1 MRRKAHFAP
10 LCYTRKLSTIPLFR
24 AYNPIM
30 SDSPL
35 PLAKITWTHPQT
47 EVVQEFVLTEGATAT
62 IGRQAGN
69 DICIP
74 EQHVSRQHAVI
85 NYRDGIFMIT
95 DLGSAN
101 GTFVNDMQ
109 LTAAFPLASGDVIRL
124 YVPVLQFSAAVTE
137 EDQRAAEEMGTLI
150 TATTSTGKGKLI
162 ISNGPQEGHTI
173 PLLLKRVTVGRAT
186 SKATWEIGLQ
196 DPSVS
201 RPHARLEL
209 IEQNWV
215 VYDMGSSN
223 GTLVNNVMINEKGR
237 VLKDGDII
245 TFGATIVLFRGG

>member
-1 MRRKAHFAP
+1 
-10 LCYTRKLSTIPLFR
+10 
-24 AYNPIM
+24 M
-30 SDSPL
+30 SDSPT
-35 PLAKITWTHPQT
+35 PLAKITWKHPQT
-47 EVVQEFVLTEGATAT
+47 NVIQEHVLTEGATAT

-101 GTFVNDMQ
+101 GTFVNDIQ
-109 LTAAFPLASGDVIRL
+109 LTEPFPLASGDEIRL
-124 YVPVLQFSAAVTE
+124 YVPVIKFSAAVSD
-137 EDQRAAEEMGTLI
+137 EDHRMAEEHGTLI
-150 TATTSTGKGKLI
+150 TATINTGKGKLI
-162 ISNGPQEGHTI
+162 ITNGPQEGNTI
-173 PLLLKRVTVGRAT
+173 PLLLKKVTVGRAT
-186 SKATWEIGLQ
+186 SKADWEIGIQ

-209 IEQNWV
+209 IDNNWV
-215 VYDMGSSN
+215 VFDLGSAN

-237 VLKDGDII
+237 PLRDGDIL
-245 TFGATIVLFRGG
+245 TFGATIVLFRAG